1 MRVAACLSCC
11 LVAGVVTTSLADD
24 EPKPRA
30 QVTASLATEVTVDGV
45 KMETP
50 LNYLLFLPAEHGKK
64 EQKWPLLLFLHG
76 AGERG
81 DNLELVK
88 KHGPPKLVEKQADF
102 QFIVASPQCPTGKR
116 WDAAQLIQL
125 VDHLVARHQID
136 PTRIYVTGLSMG
148 GGGTWALTAANP
160 LRFAACA
167 PICGGGDVTMAQQL
181 SSTPL
186 WVFHGAKD
194 TPASL
199 ERSKQMVEAIKAE
212 GGDVKLTVY
221 PEAGH
226 DAWTETYN
234 NPEFYK
240 WLLAHQRK
248 GSK

>member
-1 MRVAACLSCC
+1 MRIAACFVCC
-11 LVAGVVTTSLADD
+11 LVTGHLTAIFADD
-24 EPKPRA
+24 QPKPGV
-30 QVTASLATEVTVDGV
+30 QVAASLETKVTVDGV
-45 KMETP
+45 ETKSP
-50 LNYLLFLPAEHGKK
+50 LNYLFFLPAAYGQK

-81 DNLELVK
+81 DDLELVK
-88 KHGPPKLVEKQADF
+88 KHGPPKLVEKQKDF
-102 QFIVASPQCPTGKR
+102 QFVVASPQCPAGKR

-125 VDHLVARHQID
+125 VDHLVAKHQID
-136 PTRIYVTGLSMG
+136 ASRIYVTGLSMG
-148 GGGTWALTAANP
+148 GGGAWALTAANP

-167 PICGGGDVTMAQQL
+167 PICGGGDVTTAKQL
-181 SSTPL
+181 ASTPL

-199 ERSKQMVEAIKAE
+199 ERSKQMVEAVQA
-212 GGDVKLTVY
+212 GGGNIKLTVY

-240 WLLAHQRK
+240 WLLSHQRK